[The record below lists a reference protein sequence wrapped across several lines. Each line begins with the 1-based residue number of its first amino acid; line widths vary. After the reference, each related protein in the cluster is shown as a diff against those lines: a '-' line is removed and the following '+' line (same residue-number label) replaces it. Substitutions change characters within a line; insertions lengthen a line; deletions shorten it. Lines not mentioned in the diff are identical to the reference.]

1 MRMAARAYGCA
12 NYARKDLNKSRRRR
26 DGVEF
31 TTLHRPAARFS
42 TVACSP
48 RHSSARIRSPSLRM
62 DNDTHESSSGPVRP
76 EPSPG
81 RAAPDG
87 VARVS
92 RAPTVPEDIRP
103 LLASA
108 WLLEGEDPGLFERL
122 LAEVGDAIRPID
134 IIDWIYV
141 MDVVAR
147 TWEIQR
153 SRRHRESLMRLASQR
168 YGAASRQTPGG
179 RHSILR

>member
-1 MRMAARAYGCA
+1 
-12 NYARKDLNKSRRRR
+12 
-26 DGVEF
+26 
-31 TTLHRPAARFS
+31 
-42 TVACSP
+42 
-48 RHSSARIRSPSLRM
+48 M

-108 WLLEGEDPGLFERL
+108 WLLEGEDPGLFEML
-122 LAEVGDAIRPID
+122 LAKVGDAIRPID

-141 MDVVAR
+141 MDVVVL
-147 TWEIQR
+147 TWKIQR
-153 SRRHRESLMRLASQR
+153 SRRHC
-168 YGAASRQTPGG
+168 ASRMRVERRSAMEQFSPSYCRAA
-179 RHSILR
+179 RHSPLTFSTKLKPAGCGLNGSTATKRRSNGSNNCSSRRAYR